1 MVVIQVIQQM
11 LLDLAEVVLVPSLVE
26 LEVTVGL
33 ELFTY

>member
-1 MVVIQVIQQM
+1 MTQPTLEI
-11 LLDLAEVVLVPSLVE
+11 LLDMVAVEQVLNQEV